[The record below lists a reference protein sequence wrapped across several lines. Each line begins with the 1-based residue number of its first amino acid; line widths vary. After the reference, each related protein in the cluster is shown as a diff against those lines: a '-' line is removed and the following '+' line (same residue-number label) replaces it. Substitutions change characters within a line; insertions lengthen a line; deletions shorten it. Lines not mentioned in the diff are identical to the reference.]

1 MSDQND
7 SADKSFEPTQKK
19 LDDARKKG
27 DVPKST
33 DLSYAAAIVGLLLA
47 FVIEGQNMMT
57 TLGSLGMHFLANA
70 DQIGGFEQTGLRPA
84 QLGSVMAESLRG
96 LMPLFLFPFTLVLLS
111 ILTQRGFVVA
121 PERLKPKLNKIGL
134 WSNAKKKFGP
144 SGLFEFVKSFF
155 KMCLYIILFGVIMK
169 KTLGDLQV
177 FTRLEP
183 IMAFREIAIL
193 CFQFF
198 LFAFLISVVIGI
210 GDALWQQ
217 SQFIVRNRM
226 THKEVKDEVKD
237 SEGDPMMKQQ
247 RRQKAEEISRMSALA
262 AVPKATVVVMNPTH
276 FAVAL
281 SWDQESGA
289 APVCVAKGT
298 DELALAMK
306 RLALESGV
314 PVREDPPT
322 ARALHAVVEVG
333 AEVPRSLFVPVAAA
347 INYAMK
353 LRKAQWT

>member
-7 SADKSFEPTQKK
+7 SADKSYEPTQKK

-33 DLSYAAAIVGLLLA
+33 DLSYAAAIAGLLLA
-47 FVIEGQNMMT
+47 FVVQGGSMMDR
-57 TLGSLGMHFLANA
+57 LGSLGMHFLANA
-70 DQIGGFEQTGLRPA
+70 DLIGGFEQTGLRPA
-84 QLGSVMAESLRG
+84 QLGVLMGEVLRG
-96 LMPLFLFPFTLVLLS
+96 LTPLFLFPFTLVLLS
-111 ILTQRGFVVA
+111 ILAQRAFVIA

-144 SGLFEFVKSFF
+144 SGLVEFLKSFF
-155 KMCLYIILFGVIMK
+155 KMCLYIILFVVLMK
-169 KTLGDLQV
+169 KNLGDMQV
-177 FTRLEP
+177 MSRLEP
-183 IMAFREIAIL
+183 IMAFREIAAL

-198 LFAFLISVVIGI
+198 LFAFLISVVIGV

-226 THKEVKDEVKD
+226 THKEMRDEVKD

-247 RRQKAEEISRMSALA
+247 RRQKAEEIARMSALA

-276 FAVAL
+276 YAVAL
-281 SWDQESGA
+281 SWDQETGA
-289 APVCVAKGT
+289 APVCTAKGT

-322 ARALHAVVEVG
+322 ARALHAAIEVG
-333 AEVPRSLFVPVAAA
+333 DEIPRSLFVPVAAA

-353 LRKAQWT
+353 LRKTRWT